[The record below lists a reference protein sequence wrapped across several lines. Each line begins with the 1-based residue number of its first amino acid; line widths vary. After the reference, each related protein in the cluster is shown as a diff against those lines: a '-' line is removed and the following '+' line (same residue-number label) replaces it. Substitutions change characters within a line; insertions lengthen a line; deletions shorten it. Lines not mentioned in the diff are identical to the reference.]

1 MPDEKWNREIWFG
14 KLKEVIDKYEPDIIW
29 FDSWLDEIPEQYR
42 YEFCNYYLR
51 KSKERNKEVVIV
63 RKQNDLPLSV
73 SVENLENSRKSN
85 LHPVVWETDET
96 VSYGS
101 WSYTTDLKIKPS
113 KHLIHELIDIV
124 SKNGVLLLNVS
135 PRASGEIPAD
145 QQKVLLE
152 IGEWLKQNGEAI
164 YNTRP
169 WYTYGE
175 GPTKEPEGSL
185 KNRKLFDSL
194 EYTSLDYRFTRKGNT
209 VYVLTMGEL
218 SVGTNILL
226 KSFVSKQMA
235 EIPKIQRVTILGSTK
250 TVNWKMDRNGLI
262 LNIPEIPNKVS
273 IVYKVELQ

>member
-1 MPDEKWNREIWFG
+1 MPAEKWNREIWFG

-42 YEFCNYYLR
+42 YEFCDYYLL
-51 KSKERNKEVVIV
+51 KSKELNKELVIV
-63 RKQNDLPLSV
+63 RKLNVLPLSV

-185 KNRKLFDSL
+185 KNLKLFDSL

-218 SVGTNILL
+218 NVGSNILL
-226 KSFVSKQMA
+226 KSLVSKQMA
-235 EIPKIQRVTILGSTK
+235 EVPKIQRVTILGSTK

-262 LNIPEIPNKVS
+262 LNVPEIPNKVS
-273 IVYKVELQ
+273 IVYKVEFQ

>member
-1 MPDEKWNREIWFG
+1 M
-14 KLKEVIDKYEPDIIW
+14 IDKYEPDIIW

-42 YEFCNYYLR
+42 YEFCDYYLR

-124 SKNGVLLLNVS
+124 SKNGMLLLNVS

-218 SVGTNILL
+218 NVGSNILL
-226 KSFVSKQMA
+226 KSLVSKQMA
-235 EIPKIQRVTILGSTK
+235 EVPKIQRVTILGSTK
-250 TVNWKMDRNGLI
+250 TVNWIMDRNGLI
-262 LNIPEIPNKVS
+262 LNVPEIPNKVS
-273 IVYKVELQ
+273 IVYKVEFQ